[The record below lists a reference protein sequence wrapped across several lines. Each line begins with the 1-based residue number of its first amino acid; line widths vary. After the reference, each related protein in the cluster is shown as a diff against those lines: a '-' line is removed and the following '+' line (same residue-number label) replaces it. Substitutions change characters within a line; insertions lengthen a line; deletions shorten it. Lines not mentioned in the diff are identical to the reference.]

1 MHSISMLLRPV
12 LAIILAAF
20 VSVAHTKPAA
30 PSIEQLAAFP
40 KMSGF
45 SLSPD
50 GKHLAALEGRG
61 EDRVILV
68 WKTDALNKAPTVIGS
83 SKMKISGA
91 QFIKNDLLAVTMWQ
105 PYDARTDKIIKT
117 FVNKLFLTDLE
128 GKNWNE
134 PMPQERAMSY
144 AADRAK
150 SLANPT
156 VLDILPNDP
165 DHILVINHYGS
176 SSGDV
181 FKVDVRSNRSERI
194 QRSDANIGGYVTD
207 LDGNLAARIRQG
219 VDGTGAFIAAEF
231 QQPNSGKWSEHF
243 RSYVKNRDV
252 TDIVGFSKDPNI
264 AFILSNVGTD
274 KSAIYEYDI
283 AARTRKEVLFQHRF
297 FDAGHVLV
305 NHVKSSGAGAM
316 AFGDILG
323 ITYDGPRGENSD
335 VLWTSPRLKALDKGI
350 RDALGI
356 RLQSTKLTDPATGQ
370 SADAEYD
377 LDASYRL
384 AALTPDLS
392 TVVIVVSG
400 ASRPPETYL
409 FRSGKLMLLSKAY
422 PGIDAAALGKTSL
435 VYYKARDG
443 LDIPAFLTAPNAEL
457 CGPAPWPAVVHPHG
471 GPWSRDTM
479 GFDGSMWVP
488 LMASRCFA
496 VLRPQFRGSQGWGR
510 KLWMAGDAEWGQ
522 KMQDDKDDGAKW
534 MIEQNIAQRGRIGMF
549 GFSYGGY
556 AAFAAAVRPN
566 GLYKCAIAGAGVSEI
581 NKIWA
586 QFYTNPFFRDRQSS
600 TVKGLIPLEQ
610 ADKIQIPIM
619 VYHGDRDQTVP
630 LEQSDWFVDKAKS
643 SKQPVVY
650 HTIADYAHG
659 PAWTRKIMAD
669 QLGHIEDYLLRDC
682 GAKGL

>member
-1 MHSISMLLRPV
+1 MRSFSTLWRPAF
-12 LAIILAAF
+12 AIIMLAAACA
-20 VSVAHTKPAA
+20 AHAKPVA
-30 PSIEQLAAFP
+30 PSIEKLAAYP
-40 KMSGF
+40 KMAGF
-45 SLSPD
+45 TLSPD
-50 GKHLAALEGRG
+50 GKHLAALESRG
-61 EDRVILV
+61 EERVILV
-68 WKTDALNKAPTVIGS
+68 WKIEALDKPPTVIGS

-91 QFIKNDLLAVTMWQ
+91 QFIKNDLLAVSMWQ
-105 PYDARTDKIIKT
+105 PYDARTDKVIKT
-117 FVNKLFLTDLE
+117 FINKLFFTDLE

-144 AADRAK
+144 AADKAK
-150 SLANPT
+150 ALSNPT
-156 VLDILPNDP
+156 VLDTLPNDP
-165 DHILVINHYGS
+165 DHILVINHFGS

-194 QRSDANIGGYVTD
+194 QRSDAKVGAYVTD
-207 LDGNLAARIRQG
+207 LDGNLSARFRQDI
-219 VDGTGAFIAAEF
+219 DGTGAYIAAEF
-231 QQPNSGKWSEHF
+231 QEQSTGKWSEHF
-243 RSYVKNRDV
+243 RSYVKDRDV
-252 TDIVGFSKDPNI
+252 TEIVGFSKDPNI
-264 AFILSNVGTD
+264 AFIRSNVGAD
-274 KSAIYEYDI
+274 KSVIYEYDI
-283 AARTRKEVLFQHRF
+283 AARARKEVLFQHRF
-297 FDAGHVLV
+297 FDAGRVLINGV
-305 NHVKSSGAGAM
+305 RNSGTDGI
-316 AFGDILG
+316 AFGEILG
-323 ITYDGPRGENSD
+323 ITYDGPRGGNSD
-335 VLWTSPRLKALDKGI
+335 VLWTAPRLLALDKGI

-356 RLQSTKLTDPATGQ
+356 RLQPTKLTDPATGQ

-377 LDASYRL
+377 LEASYSL
-384 AALTPDLS
+384 AAWTPNLS
-392 TVVIVVSG
+392 TVVISVSG

-409 FRSGKLMLLSKAY
+409 FRSGKLMLLSKAF
-422 PGIDAAALGKTSL
+422 PEIDPASLGKTRL

-443 LDIPAFLTAPNAEL
+443 LDIPAFLTVPNADL

-479 GFDGSMWVP
+479 GFDASMWVP
-488 LMASRCFA
+488 LLASRCFT

-534 MIEQNIAQRGRIGMF
+534 MIDQNIAQRGRIAMF

-556 AAFAAAVRPN
+556 SAFAAAVRPN

-600 TVKGLIPLEQ
+600 TVKGLIPLDQ

-630 LEQSDWFVDKAKS
+630 LEQSDWFVDKAKG

-650 HTIADYAHG
+650 HMIADYAHG
-659 PAWTRKIMAD
+659 PAWTRKIFAD
-669 QLGHIEDYLLRDC
+669 QLGYIEDYLLRDC

>member
-1 MHSISMLLRPV
+1 MRSISMLLRPV

-30 PSIEQLAAFP
+30 PTIEQLAAFP

-150 SLANPT
+150 ALSNPT
-156 VLDILPNDP
+156 VLDRLPNDP
-165 DHILVINHYGS
+165 DHILVINHFGNG
-176 SSGDV
+176 SGDV
-181 FKVDVRSNRSERI
+181 FKVDVRNNRADRI
-194 QRSDANIGGYVTD
+194 QRSDAGVGGYETD
-207 LDGNLAARIRQG
+207 LDGNLAARLRQG
-219 VDGTGAFIAAEF
+219 VDDTGAYIAAEF
-231 QQPNSGKWSEHF
+231 QEPGTGKWSQHF
-243 RSYVKNRDV
+243 LSYVKNRDV
-252 TDIVGFSKDPNI
+252 TEIVGFSKDPNI
-264 AFILSNVGTD
+264 AFIRSNVGMD
-274 KSAIYEYDI
+274 KSLIYEYDI
-283 AARTRKEVLFQHRF
+283 TARTRKEVLFQHRF
-297 FDAGHVLV
+297 FDAGQVLI
-305 NHVKSSGAGAM
+305 NRVKSSGTDVL
-316 AFGDILG
+316 AFGEILG
-323 ITYDGPRGENSD
+323 LTYNGPRGANSD
-335 VLWTSPRLKALDKGI
+335 VLWTAPKVKALDRGI
-350 RDALGI
+350 RDVLGI
-356 RLQSTKLTDPATGQ
+356 RLQTTKLTDPATGE

-377 LDASYRL
+377 LDATYRL
-384 AALTPDLS
+384 VAWTPDLS
-392 TVVIVVSG
+392 TVVINVSG
-400 ASRPPETYL
+400 ASRPSEYYL
-409 FRSGKLMLLSKAY
+409 FRSGKLMLLSKAH
-422 PGIDAAALGKTSL
+422 PGIDPASFGNTRL
-435 VYYKARDG
+435 VYYNARDG
-443 LDIPAFLTAPNAEL
+443 LDIPAFITTPNTEL
-457 CGPAPWPAVVHPHG
+457 CGAAPWPAVVHPHG

-496 VLRPQFRGSQGWGR
+496 VLRPQFRGSLGWGR

-534 MIEQNIAQRGRIGMF
+534 MIDQNIAKRGRIGMF

-669 QLGHIEDYLLRDC
+669 QLAHIEDYLLRDC
-682 GAKGL
+682 GGKGL

>member
-1 MHSISMLLRPV
+1 MRSPSNLWGPAFAVV
-12 LAIILAAF
+12 LT
-20 VSVAHTKPAA
+20 VVACMADAKPAA
-30 PSIEQLAAFP
+30 PSIEKLAAFP

-45 SLSPD
+45 SLSPN
-50 GKHLAALEGRG
+50 GEHLAALESRG

-83 SKMKISGA
+83 SKMKISGV
-91 QFIKNDLLAVTMWQ
+91 QFIKNDLLAVSMWQ

-117 FVNKLFLTDLE
+117 FINKLFFTDLE

-150 SLANPT
+150 ALSNPT
-156 VLDILPNDP
+156 VLDRLPNDP
-165 DHILVINHYGS
+165 DHILVINHFGS

-181 FKVDVRSNRSERI
+181 FKVNVRDNRSERI
-194 QRSDANIGGYVTD
+194 QRSDAKIGGYVTD
-207 LDGNLAARIRQG
+207 LDGNLSARIRQD
-219 VDGTGAFIAAEF
+219 VDSTGAYIAAEF
-231 QQPNSGKWSEHF
+231 QEHNSGKWSEHF
-243 RSYVKNRDV
+243 RSYVKDRDV
-252 TDIVGFSKDPNI
+252 TEIVGFSKDPNI
-264 AFILSNVGTD
+264 AFIRSNVGTD
-274 KSAIYEYDI
+274 KSVIYEYDI
-283 AARTRKEVLFQHRF
+283 ASRTRKEILFQHRF
-297 FDAGHVLV
+297 FDAGHVLT
-305 NHVKSSGAGAM
+305 NGIRNSGTDGI
-316 AFGDILG
+316 AFGEILG
-323 ITYDGPRGENSD
+323 ITYDGPRGANS
-335 VLWTSPRLKALDKGI
+335 VLWTAPKLQALDKGI
-350 RDALGI
+350 RAALGI
-356 RLQSTKLTDPATGQ
+356 RLQPTKLTDPATGQ

-377 LDASYRL
+377 LDASYTL
-384 AALTPDLS
+384 AAWTPNLS
-392 TVVIVVSG
+392 TVVISVSG

-422 PGIDAAALGKTSL
+422 PDIDAASLGTTHL
-435 VYYKARDG
+435 VYYRARDG
-443 LDIPAFLTAPNAEL
+443 LDIPAFLTTPNSDL

-479 GFDGSMWVP
+479 GFDSSMWVP
-488 LMASRCFA
+488 LLASRCFA

-534 MIEQNIAQRGRIGMF
+534 MIDQGTAQRGRIAMF

-556 AAFAAAVRPN
+556 SAFAAAVRPN

-586 QFYTNPFFRDRQSS
+586 QFYTNPFFRDRQAS
-600 TVKGLIPLEQ
+600 TVKGLIPLDQ
-610 ADKIQIPIM
+610 ADKIQIPLM

-630 LEQSDWFVDKAKS
+630 LEQSDWFVDKAKG

-650 HTIADYAHG
+650 HTITDYAHG
-659 PAWTRKIMAD
+659 PAWTRKIFAE
-669 QLGHIEDYLLRDC
+669 QLGYIEDYLLRDC